1 MSNEKQSCSALS
13 DLIMLEKDARDFGF
27 DWPDVP
33 MIIDQAIDEC
43 REIMETIEHQETP
56 ERLQEEIGDLLHT
69 AISLCVF
76 AGFDVEETLSKVN
89 RKFAGRM
96 QAIKNLTHKQGL
108 ENLKD
113 QPFEFMLELWDK
125 AKLITKKS

>member
-1 MSNEKQSCSALS
+1 MSNEKQSCSALI
-13 DLIMLEKDARDFGF
+13 DLIALEKDARDFGF

-69 AISLCVF
+69 AVSLCVF

-89 RKFAGRM
+89 GKFSGRM
-96 QAIKNLTHKQGL
+96 QAIKNLTHNQGL

-125 AKLITKKS
+125 AKLITKKC